1 MFKFLTK
8 YKAHNKAEIECQ
20 MASYSPR
27 FGVSPPW
34 IQLRKV
40 KGDRQKAS
48 QDFNLVRRY
57 CSYVHSMKVIHGVRV
72 YVYPAGL
79 SFSRHTQNI
88 FFLIFCFHVLIDP
101 TLKVKL
107 DIRFYPPAPV
117 KVDDAQ
123 QKYFKISFK
132 LLNEIRFCPS
142 WNSVRPEL

>member
-1 MFKFLTK
+1 M
-8 YKAHNKAEIECQ
+8 
-20 MASYSPR
+20 
-27 FGVSPPW
+27 
-34 IQLRKV
+34 

-48 QDFNLVRRY
+48 QDFNLVRRF

-117 KVDDAQ
+117 KVEDAHH
-123 QKYFKISFK
+123 KDFLK
-132 LLNEIRFCPS
+132 
-142 WNSVRPEL
+142 SVSNF

>member
-48 QDFNLVRRY
+48 QDFNLVRRF
-57 CSYVHSMKVIHGVRV
+57 CSYVHSMKVIHGVHV

-101 TLKVKL
+101 TSKVKL
-107 DIRFYPPAPV
+107 DIRFFPPIPV
-117 KVDDAQ
+117 KVKDAQ
-123 QKYFKISFK
+123 KKIFLNQFQTFKRDQNLPQLK
-132 LLNEIRFCPS
+132 LSP
-142 WNSVRPEL
+142 P